1 MDKKAS
7 LLEKKKILFLLAAFQ
22 VALLF
27 LFARVFY
34 IQAVDGP
41 FLREM
46 AAEQQTRDRLLTPNR
61 GAILDRNMVGI
72 AKTETVA
79 AVSVIHNRL
88 GDKEETARVLARL
101 LEMDYDEVLTKLNR
115 RVALE
120 RIKTKVPKEIGD
132 AIRALNLPGVIVD
145 EDVRRVYPFSTL
157 AAQVIGF
164 VGRDNQGIIGLEAK
178 YDQFLQGERG
188 KILTETDIR
197 GREIPGGRETRV
209 APRPG
214 YNLVTSIDVT
224 LQQYAEQT
232 IAKALE
238 ATGAKRGAIIL
249 MNPQNGEIYAMA
261 NKPDFDL
268 NDPFTINSPELADMW
283 ETLTDQERNNALNQM
298 WRNFTINDTYEPG
311 STFKIFTSVAGFE
324 ENVVTTED
332 QFVCLGAHT
341 VGDRAIRCW
350 RYPRNHGAQTFVE
363 GVCNSCNPVFMIVA
377 ERLGADIFFQH
388 LEHFGFKR
396 KTGIDLP
403 GEATSIMHR
412 LENVGP
418 VELATMSFGQSFQIT
433 PLQLVSAASA
443 VINGGHSITP
453 HFALKLTDEAGDV
466 VQTFTHGESRQI
478 LSPGTSEIMREIL
491 EEVVYAG
498 TGNRTYL
505 PGYRVGGKTATSEK
519 LPRRS
524 GKYIA
529 SFMAFAPA
537 EDPSV
542 IALVLIDEP
551 QGMYYGGMVA
561 GPVMRE
567 LLANTLPYLGIEPLY
582 NEEELRLPE
591 TMTVVV
597 PDFTELMLRDA
608 MRIGRE
614 MGLTPVTNGE
624 GDLVRR
630 QFPQPGD
637 VVNKGTQVIFYLTP
651 SEAAQD
657 VR

>member
-1 MDKKAS
+1 
-7 LLEKKKILFLLAAFQ
+7 
-22 VALLF
+22 
-27 LFARVFY
+27 
-34 IQAVDGP
+34 
-41 FLREM
+41 M

-72 AKTETVA
+72 AKTETVSS
-79 AVSVIHNRL
+79 VSVIYNRL
-88 GDKEETARVLARL
+88 GDREETARVLSRL

-132 AIRALNLPGVIVD
+132 TIRELNLPGVIVD

-164 VGRDNQGIIGLEAK
+164 VGRDNQGIIGLDAK
-178 YDQFLQGERG
+178 YDAFLQGERG

-209 APRPG
+209 EPRPG

-238 ATGAKRGAIIL
+238 ATGAKRGTIIL

-268 NDPFTINSPELADMW
+268 NDPFTINSPELSAMW
-283 ETLTDQERNNALNQM
+283 EVLSEQERNDALNQM
-298 WRNFTINDTYEPG
+298 WRNFSINDTYEPG

-324 ENVVTTED
+324 ENVVTPQD
-332 QFVCLGAHT
+332 QFVCTGSHL

-350 RYPRNHGAQTFVE
+350 RSPRSHGTQTFVE
-363 GVCNSCNPVFMIVA
+363 GVRNSCNPVFMIVA
-377 ERLGADIFFQH
+377 ERLGADIFYQY
-388 LEHFGFKR
+388 LDRFGFNR

-403 GEATSIMHR
+403 GEATGIMHR

-433 PLQLVSAASA
+433 PLQLISSSAA
-443 VINGGHSITP
+443 VINGGRSVTP

-466 VQTFTHGESRQI
+466 IQTFTHGESRQI
-478 LSPGTSEIMREIL
+478 LSPAASDTMREIL

-537 EDPSV
+537 EDPAV

-608 MRIGRE
+608 ARIGRE
-614 MGLTPVTNGE
+614 MGLKPVTDGE
-624 GDLVRR
+624 GDMVRR

-637 VVNKGTQVIFYLTP
+637 VVNKGAQVIFYLTP
-651 SEAAQD
+651 SEAGQE
-657 VR
+657 